1 MAESL
6 PTRSRLRSPARWRLS
21 TFVLAACFAVA
32 PYPAPAGAAED
43 ARLNLRDAD
52 LSAFIELVARITG
65 RNFIVDPRVR
75 GKVTIIAPET
85 VEPDAVYKIFRN
97 VLQINRYVVVEGDGA
112 DRIVPMQLAREL
124 APEVRGSPGRSAS
137 GAGFVTRVVRVEHM
151 PIGEALEVI
160 RPLLPAEAVLTAY
173 PTGRLLIVSDR
184 EANIGRVEGLLR
196 RLDRPRV
203 PEIEVLALRNAPAR
217 DVVDTLAALELAFPD
232 AKVTADARSN
242 SLLINGP
249 PIFREQVRMLVAEL
263 DRPRTVSDAT
273 VVPLRYADAA
283 RMETVVSKLF
293 AAQPA
298 EGQGGATG
306 AVVADVNTNSIL
318 ISAPPDRL
326 SSLVTAVRALDQ
338 RPSQVLIE
346 GMIFEMGAEKFA
358 QLGVQ
363 FGALV
368 DGIFA
373 GASQFSVGEIPSLGS
388 LLTSVLAGNVPNP
401 GSGLNLGLQIG
412 SGDSGLVG
420 FISALARDATTN
432 ILATP
437 SILTL
442 DNETAEIVVAQN
454 VPFVTGR
461 FSTVGEDANPNRPF
475 QTIQRQDVGLTL
487 RVTPQITADDTVRLQ
502 VEQEV
507 SSLTSA
513 AAASGSE
520 ITQRRAIDTSILV
533 GDRRLVLL
541 GGLLEDQSTDSRQ
554 RVPGLGDL
562 PVFRYLFGA
571 KSSRGTKR
579 ILLLLLRPT
588 IIRDDAEFAEVTD
601 RSYERARA
609 RGGALAS
616 EADHRHPRTDR
627 IRLSARM
634 PALGAPFR
642 PSTAAGGAEG
652 PVLMP
657 PLPPRLHF

>member
-1 MAESL
+1 MS
-6 PTRSRLRSPARWRLS
+6 
-21 TFVLAACFAVA
+21 VLTACFTVALHPVAVE
-32 PYPAPAGAAED
+32 AAED

-65 RNFIVDPRVR
+65 RNFIVDPRVQGR
-75 GKVTIIAPET
+75 VTIIAPET

-97 VLQINRYVVVEGDGA
+97 VLQINRYAVVEGDGA

-124 APEVRGSPGRSAS
+124 PPEVRGEREGSAPE
-137 GAGFVTRVVRVEHM
+137 AGFITRAVRVEHM
-151 PIGEALEVI
+151 PINEAMEVI

-173 PTGRLLIVSDR
+173 STGRLLIISDR
-184 EANIGRVEGLLR
+184 EANIGRVEGLLS
-196 RLDRPRV
+196 RLDRPHV
-203 PEIEVLALRNAPAR
+203 PKVEVLALRNAPAK
-217 DVVDTLAALELAFPD
+217 DVVDTLTALELTFPN

-242 SLLINGP
+242 ALLISGP
-249 PIFREQVRMLVAEL
+249 TAFRDQVRALVSEL

-283 RMETVVSKLF
+283 KIEAVISKLF

-298 EGQGGATG
+298 PAGGQGGASG
-306 AVVADVNTNSIL
+306 AVVADIATNSIL

-326 SSLVTAVRALDQ
+326 SSLVTAVKALDQ

-373 GASQFSVGEIPSLGS
+373 GGSLFSVGEIPSLGS
-388 LLTSVLAGNVPNP
+388 LVTAVLADNVPNP
-401 GSGLNLGLQIG
+401 GPGLSLGLRVG

-420 FISALARDATTN
+420 LISALARDATTN

-442 DNETAEIVVAQN
+442 DSETAEIVVAQN

-461 FSTVGEDANPNRPF
+461 FSTVGDDANPDRPF

-507 SSLTSA
+507 SSLTTA

-533 GDRRLVLL
+533 GDRQLVLL
-541 GGLLEDQSTDSRQ
+541 GGLLEDQSSDSRQ

-562 PVFRYLFGA
+562 PVLRYLFGA
-571 KSSRGTKR
+571 KSNRGMKR

-588 IIRDDAEFAEVTD
+588 IIRNDAEFAEVTEKSYNRAGA
-601 RSYERARA
+601 RS
-609 RGGALAS
+609 GALAS
-616 EADHRHPRTDR
+616 ETDDQYPRADR
-627 IRLSARM
+627 IRLSARI
-634 PALGAPFR
+634 PTLGAPFR
-642 PSTAAGGAEG
+642 PGAAPSSGEA
-652 PVLMP
+652 PALMP
-657 PLPPRLHF
+657 PLPPRLRFDGE